1 MKTKK
6 KYLFA
11 LDLDGTLLRDNKTIS
26 FITRKYLKKLEN
38 DGHYIVL
45 CSGRAPRTMLT
56 YYHQMKLNS
65 PYISYNG
72 ALISLPKESNLNST
86 KYYIDQN
93 FIKKLYDKTIGKE
106 VTSAFAENKDTIY
119 YDNDDD
125 FLFAFFNKGNLKI
138 VKGNLDNILDKDAF
152 VYVMKIKDESEET
165 KESLR
170 KIVEEMS
177 DDYEIRFWWD
187 CPYAEIHVKGV
198 SKAHSLSLLAD
209 ELKFSKDNIL
219 VFGDADNDIEMLSNF
234 KHSFLMKNGNPKIR
248 KYAKYVTSY
257 TNNQNGVIKEIKKFI
272 KNDK

>member
-93 FIKKLYDKTIGKE
+93 FIKNYTIKP
-106 VTSAFAENKDTIY
+106 
-119 YDNDDD
+119 
-125 FLFAFFNKGNLKI
+125 L
-138 VKGNLDNILDKDAF
+138 VKK
-152 VYVMKIKDESEET
+152 
-165 KESLR
+165 
-170 KIVEEMS
+170 
-177 DDYEIRFWWD
+177 
-187 CPYAEIHVKGV
+187 
-198 SKAHSLSLLAD
+198 
-209 ELKFSKDNIL
+209 
-219 VFGDADNDIEMLSNF
+219 
-234 KHSFLMKNGNPKIR
+234 
-248 KYAKYVTSY
+248 
-257 TNNQNGVIKEIKKFI
+257 
-272 KNDK
+272 